1 MPYHRDW
8 STEIITEI
16 ASWFTA
22 HSTWTWCVVEAEFVQ
37 KSVCISQTSGRIWSL
52 LLQYSY
58 KWFSQGWEIPV
69 SIERPEKPGRPS
81 CFSAQQTSWCASSP
95 LQHCQAVLPPSP
107 PGTQYSSLLTS
118 MYKRQFP
125 LPPPQILPFMFL
137 TLIPVAV
144 LPLLR
149 PTQALCSCKLCY
161 QHFHHLFSLSSEF
174 APDKEPHSATLRP
187 SPALH
192 RKEHPVSL
200 QGIPVKTESR
210 ISYSFHLITW
220 QCQLV
225 GTIND

>member
-37 KSVCISQTSGRIWSL
+37 KFVCISQTSGRIWSL

-69 SIERPEKPGRPS
+69 SIERPEKPGRRS

-95 LQHCQAVLPPSP
+95 LQHCQAVLPPPP

-118 MYKRQFP
+118 IYKRQFP
-125 LPPPQILPFMFL
+125 LPPPRYSHLCSSHSSLWLCSHSSVPHRPCAPVSCAISTFTICFHSPPSLLLTRSPILPRSDPAQHCTERNILFHCKAYL
-137 TLIPVAV
+137 WRQSLESLIP
-144 LPLLR
+144 
-149 PTQALCSCKLCY
+149 SI
-161 QHFHHLFSLSSEF
+161 SSRG
-174 APDKEPHSATLRP
+174 SA
-187 SPALH
+187 
-192 RKEHPVSL
+192 
-200 QGIPVKTESR
+200 
-210 ISYSFHLITW
+210 
-220 QCQLV
+220 
-225 GTIND
+225 N

>member
-1 MPYHRDW
+1 MIFP
-8 STEIITEI
+8 
-16 ASWFTA
+16 
-22 HSTWTWCVVEAEFVQ
+22 
-37 KSVCISQTSGRIWSL
+37 SL
-52 LLQYSY
+52 
-58 KWFSQGWEIPV
+58 GTTV

-95 LQHCQAVLPPSP
+95 LQHCQKPWQLCFHHLQ

-118 MYKRQFP
+118 TLAFIRDSSLC
-125 LPPPQILPFMFL
+125 LPPPILPFMFL

-149 PTQALCSCKLCY
+149 PREALCSSKLCY

-174 APDKEPHSATLRP
+174 APDKEPHSAMLRP

-192 RKEHPVSL
+192 RKEHLVPL

-225 GTIND
+225 VTIND